1 MNLRPRN
8 VSTATN
14 LNVRPARTLLAI
26 AILLLSQQYYASALT
41 FNYFAYGSNVYAPT
55 MTDMR
60 NIQCVSSTAAIL
72 DGYKLRFNIPGIPA
86 VEPSWACVE
95 ASKNNNNKN
104 EVVHGVMYTLTPQ
117 DFARI
122 SMSEGVPFGY
132 QWKVVDVVPY
142 QGDGMTAG
150 RQALMASTDTATTD
164 SATTSV
170 VKAYTLIT
178 NNPFLRR
185 DIPPSKAYR
194 DLLIKGARDFYMDQ
208 EYVEQL
214 EAVPIGFTIGEGF
227 VAKDMLE
234 AAEKRAAVAKRGKS
248 R

>member
-1 MNLRPRN
+1 MSRPSIFSAALPGC
-8 VSTATN
+8 VVAVVFLQTA
-14 LNVRPARTLLAI
+14 
-26 AILLLSQQYYASALT
+26 LSSALT

-55 MTDMR
+55 MTDLR
-60 NIQCVSSTAAIL
+60 NIQCVQSTAAIL

-95 ASKNNNNKN
+95 PSNKSNNNNNNKD
-104 EVVHGVMYTLTPQ
+104 VVHGVMYTLTPQ

-142 QGDGMTAG
+142 QGDGNSAG
-150 RQALMASTDTATTD
+150 RQALESAKSRSTAVPS
-164 SATTSV
+164 SAT
-170 VKAYTLIT
+170 KAYTLVT

-194 DLLIKGARDFYMDQ
+194 DLLIKGAKDFQMDQ
-208 EYVEQL
+208 DYIEQL
-214 EAVPIGFTIGEGF
+214 EAVPVGFTFGEGF
-227 VAKDMLE
+227 VAKDVLE
-234 AAEKRAAVAKRGKS
+234 AAERRAAKRRS
-248 R
+248 

>member
-8 VSTATN
+8 VSTN
-14 LNVRPARTLLAI
+14 LNIGVTTSI
-26 AILLLSQQYYASALT
+26 AITVLLLLQRTTALT

-60 NIQCVSSTAAIL
+60 NIQCVSMTAAIL

-95 ASKNNNNKN
+95 ASKNNNKN
-104 EVVHGVMYTLTPQ
+104 EVVHGVMYTLTPE

-150 RQALMASTDTATTD
+150 RRALLASSDAVTTD
-164 SATTSV
+164 SATATA
-170 VKAYTLIT
+170 KAYTLTT

-194 DLLIKGARDFYMDQ
+194 NLLIKGARDFQMDQ
-208 EYVEQL
+208 DYVDQL
-214 EAVPIGFTIGEGF
+214 EAVPIGFTFGEGF

-234 AAEKRAAVAKRGKS
+234 AAEKRAAEAKRKS
-248 R
+248 Q